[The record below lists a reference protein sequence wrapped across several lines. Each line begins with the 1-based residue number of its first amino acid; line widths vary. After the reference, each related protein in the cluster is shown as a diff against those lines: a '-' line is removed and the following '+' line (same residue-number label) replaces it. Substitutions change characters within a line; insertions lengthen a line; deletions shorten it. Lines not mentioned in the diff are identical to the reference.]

1 MKKLAVLV
9 CAAVLVF
16 GITNMAGAT
25 PITFTDTTLFTPTG
39 TVEEEDLVAYGG
51 WFVNKLELVG
61 DFVTW
66 THNFDFVP
74 PYEEILSGTLT
85 VSLRDDCGWFDT
97 WEIGFGW
104 AEDGA
109 WDFGEIDMGDHS
121 YDLDVAYLKDG
132 QFNVTLMSVWGDFY
146 IDKSELRVTYEP
158 VPEPGTML
166 LLGSGLIALLG
177 LGRKKFKK

>member
-25 PITFTDTTLFTPTG
+25 PITFTDTTLFTETG
-39 TVEEEDLVAYGG
+39 TIDPRGLVAYGG
-51 WFVNKLELVG
+51 DYVNKLEWGFIVG

-66 THNFDFVP
+66 AHNFDFVP

-85 VSLRDDCGWFDT
+85 VSLRDDGGWFDT

-104 AEDGA
+104 AEDGT
-109 WDFGEIDMGDHS
+109 WDFGD
-121 YDLDVAYLKDG
+121 
-132 QFNVTLMSVWGDFY
+132 
-146 IDKSELRVTYEP
+146 
-158 VPEPGTML
+158 
-166 LLGSGLIALLG
+166 
-177 LGRKKFKK
+177 

>member
-1 MKKLAVLV
+1 
-9 CAAVLVF
+9 
-16 GITNMAGAT
+16 
-25 PITFTDTTLFTPTG
+25 
-39 TVEEEDLVAYGG
+39 
-51 WFVNKLELVG
+51 
-61 DFVTW
+61 
-66 THNFDFVP
+66 VP

-85 VSLRDDCGWFDT
+85 VSLKDDCGWFDT

-104 AEDGA
+104 TEDGT

-121 YDLDVAYLKDG
+121 YDLDVAYLEDG
-132 QFNVTLMSVWGDFY
+132 QFNVTLMSLFGDFY
-146 IDKSELRVTYEP
+146 IDKSELEVTYEP